1 MFSFVPLQ
9 VPGKKLRVHC
19 GSPSYAAPEIVS
31 RQLYDGPPVDI
42 WSLGVVLF
50 AMITGYLPFHASGSN
65 KDELCQKI
73 IAGVYKTPD
82 TISDESKDLLRGMLT
97 TDPRR
102 RLTLEQVC
110 ARAFSCLWALACE
123 MCRVAALNQGIFFRA
138 LALCSQDR
146 FVFFRSL
153 CNQSLVSLS
162 LDYGC
167 CGDCSS

>member
-1 MFSFVPLQ
+1 MDRLDWFCLPFSGALLSFKNGTSSQAVFFRPQAYTLPPPLSPQ

-31 RQLYDGPPVDI
+31 RQLYDGPPVDV

-73 IAGVYKTPD
+73 IAGVYKTPEW
-82 TISDESKDLLRGMLT
+82 ISDESKDLLRGMLT

-102 RLTLEQVC
+102 RLTLEQVS
-110 ARAFSCLWALACE
+110 AFLQSKVFTAC
-123 MCRVAALNQGIFFRA
+123 RRLVFRSAQGIR
-138 LALCSQDR
+138 C
-146 FVFFRSL
+146 VE
-153 CNQSLVSLS
+153 
-162 LDYGC
+162 
-167 CGDCSS
+167 